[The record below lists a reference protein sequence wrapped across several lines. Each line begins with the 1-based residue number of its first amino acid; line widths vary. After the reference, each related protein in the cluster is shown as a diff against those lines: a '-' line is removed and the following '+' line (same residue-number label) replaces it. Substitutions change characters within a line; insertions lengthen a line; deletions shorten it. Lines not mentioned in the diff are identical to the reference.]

1 VGARDKVRRVR
12 VNMMYFIVVWLL
24 GYPEES
30 NTSDPTFEKSP
41 YKALIHNYLQDL

>member
-12 VNMMYFIVVWLL
+12 VNMMYFIVVLLL

-30 NTSDPTFEKSP
+30 NTSDPTFLKVP
-41 YKALIHNYLQDL
+41 CKPLIYRYLQYL